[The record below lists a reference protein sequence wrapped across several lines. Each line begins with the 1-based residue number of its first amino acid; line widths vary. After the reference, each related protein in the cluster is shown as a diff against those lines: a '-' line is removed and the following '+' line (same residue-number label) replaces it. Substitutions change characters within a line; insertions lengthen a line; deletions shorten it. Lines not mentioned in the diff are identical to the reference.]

1 MASRSKPLISAAALA
16 SAAAIAVATPAVA
29 PKLGMPTPA
38 ALSKA
43 AYELTT
49 FADVLSIPPEVWTD
63 LLFANTT
70 WGGTLG
76 YDEDNPDQG
85 FGPEWARPQNA
96 FGQPFYVNP
105 WVGYCNFGCDRT
117 GIAGVTYLFLDALIN
132 GNGNGFE
139 DVDNWPIG
147 LVNYFAEPSG
157 FFPIGSP
164 GNSPQFQFEN
174 LGYSAAAWYI
184 LQGSLGQALPEL
196 TVPLAALFW
205 GELNVTVGYN
215 LVLSTVAQA
224 LQIVPVVGQFAG
236 NSIFAYLGDLPIDPD
251 NPSLGLYQYGLS
263 GVLNYWIDIATGAVP
278 FPGVQTTPPA
288 EAASLAAAA
297 EAAEAAPAVEV
308 STGAEDV
315 AAPAVAEVAVSE
327 VAEAPASA
335 PVAEAP
341 AAEVEPSVPAVVE
354 VTDEAPAVEVTE
366 EAPAAEV
373 IEEAP
378 VDLGEVAPEVE
389 AEPADAPEEPALD
402 AAEAELDIK
411 DLADLDVADDAPA
424 DAPKI
429 KGSLD
434 DTVASK
440 PAAGSTAADAD
451 SAADSGS
458 AGDSAGSDSAGSDSA
473 GSDSAGSDSDN

>member
-29 PKLGMPTPA
+29 PNLGMPTPA

-49 FADVLSIPPEVWTD
+49 FADVLSVPPEVWTD
-63 LLFANTT
+63 LLFGNTD

-76 YDEDNPDQG
+76 YDDDNPDQG

-105 WVGYCNFGCDRT
+105 WVGYCNFGCTRT

-132 GNGNGFE
+132 GNGNGFD
-139 DVDNWPIG
+139 DVENWPIG
-147 LVNYFAEPSG
+147 IVNYFAEPSG

-174 LGYSAAAWYI
+174 LGYSAATWYI
-184 LQGSLGQALPEL
+184 LQGTLGQAVPEL
-196 TVPLAALFW
+196 AVPLAAFFW

-224 LQIVPVVGQFAG
+224 LQVVPVVGQFAG
-236 NSIFAYLGDLPIDPD
+236 NSIFAYLGDLPIDPE

-278 FPGVQTTPPA
+278 FPGVGPVQEPTPPA
-288 EAASLAAAA
+288 EAASLAAADVVA
-297 EAAEAAPAVEV
+297 EADSAKVASVEV
-308 STGAEDV
+308 AESTPVDV
-315 AAPAVAEVAVSE
+315 PESAP
-327 VAEAPASA
+327 VAEAPVEVA

-341 AAEVEPSVPAVVE
+341 AAEAPVAEAPVE
-354 VTDEAPAVEVTE
+354 VTDAAPAVEA
-366 EAPAAEV
+366 EAPAAE
-373 IEEAP
+373 I
-378 VDLGEVAPEVE
+378 GEVTPEVE
-389 AEPADAPEEPALD
+389 AEPVDAPEAPAVSEPDLD
-402 AAEAELDIK
+402 IDIK
-411 DLADLDVADDAPA
+411 DLADLDVVDDAAA
-424 DAPKI
+424 DAPTI

-434 DTVASK
+434 DAADSG
-440 PAAGSTAADAD
+440 PAAGPAAADAD
-451 SAADSGS
+451 SAADSGA

-473 GSDSAGSDSDN
+473 GSDSDSDSDD

>member
-29 PKLGMPTPA
+29 PNLGMPTPA

-49 FADVLSIPPEVWTD
+49 FADVLSVPPEVWTD

-76 YDEDNPDQG
+76 YDDDEPDQG

-105 WVGYCNFGCDRT
+105 WVGYCNFKCDRT

-132 GNGNGFE
+132 GNGNGFD
-139 DVDNWPIG
+139 DVENWPIG
-147 LVNYFAEPSG
+147 IVNYFAEPSG

-174 LGYSAAAWYI
+174 LGYSAATWYI
-184 LQGSLGQALPEL
+184 LQGTLGQAIPEL
-196 TVPLAALFW
+196 AVPLAALFW

-236 NSIFAYLGDLPIDPD
+236 NSIFAYLGDLPIDPE

-263 GVLNYWIDIATGAVP
+263 GVLNYWIDIVTGAVP
-278 FPGVQTTPPA
+278 FPGGLTAPQPTPPA
-288 EAASLAAAA
+288 EAASLAAADVVI
-297 EAAEAAPAVEV
+297 EADTAKVV
-308 STGAEDV
+308 SV
-315 AAPAVAEVAVSE
+315 E
-327 VAEAPASA
+327 VAESAPVDVPDSAPVVEAPVEIAPVVEA

-341 AAEVEPSVPAVVE
+341 VE
-354 VTDEAPAVEVTE
+354 VTDAAPAVDA
-366 EAPAAEV
+366 EAPAAE
-373 IEEAP
+373 I
-378 VDLGEVAPEVE
+378 GEVAPEVE
-389 AEPADAPEEPALD
+389 AEPADAPEAPAVSEPD
-402 AAEAELDIK
+402 LDIDVA

-434 DTVASK
+434 DAADSG
-440 PAAGSTAADAD
+440 PAAADAD
-451 SAADSGS
+451 SAADSS
-458 AGDSAGSDSAGSDSA
+458 AAGDSAGSDSAGSDSA
-473 GSDSAGSDSDN
+473 DSDSDN